1 MGSDRKRDSLTSG
14 RRLSRWAGRKLGH
27 AFARPELLKLALTHP
42 SEGEINN
49 RRLEFLG
56 DAVLELVSSDYL
68 YRHYEQAL
76 EGTLTQLR
84 QRLVQRA
91 TLAAVAA
98 EVGLA
103 DHLRYNGAD
112 LEPGGPAHE
121 AMLADGLEAVFAA
134 VWLDGG
140 IEPATAIF
148 AKLFAERLQSVE
160 EQPRDAK
167 SGASGI
173 CAGTRIEAARV
184 PFGRGGRRS
193 AGAHFPIRLQR
204 SPDAAERRGRRA
216 HHTGLRNRGRRGRA
230 GRDHRGI
237 MNFRSGLAPILGRPN
252 VGKSTLLNRL
262 LREKVSIE
270 ARKPQTTRHAIT
282 GVRHSNR
289 SQLVLVDT
297 PGLHAPGTRLLSRSM
312 NRAAVGALAG
322 ADVVLMMVEA
332 GRWLNADDRVL
343 EEARKSGP
351 ELHSGGQQDRP
362 PEAPRRPVSVP

>member
-167 SGASGI
+167 SVLQEYVQGRGLKPPEYHLAGAGEDPQAPTFRSVCSVPQMSLSAEGEGRTI
-173 CAGTRIEAARV
+173 QASEIEAA
-184 PFGRGGRRS
+184 
-193 AGAHFPIRLQR
+193 
-204 SPDAAERRGRRA
+204 AAV
-216 HHTGLRNRGRRGRA
+216 
-230 GRDHRGI
+230 
-237 MNFRSGLAPILGRPN
+237 LAAI
-252 VGKSTLLNRL
+252 
-262 LREKVSIE
+262 IE
-270 ARKPQTTRHAIT
+270 A
-282 GVRHSNR
+282 S
-289 SQLVLVDT
+289 
-297 PGLHAPGTRLLSRSM
+297 
-312 NRAAVGALAG
+312 
-322 ADVVLMMVEA
+322 
-332 GRWLNADDRVL
+332 
-343 EEARKSGP
+343 
-351 ELHSGGQQDRP
+351 
-362 PEAPRRPVSVP
+362 